1 MIIWSFSG
9 PFPKSNVITSWQRH
23 RNKDFYR
30 LISRIGAGA
39 LMFPHSVDGR
49 AAVMYTA
56 EKHESNLYCS
66 RLEDPILSPLSEPQ
80 RLTCLIQS
88 AAD

>member
-1 MIIWSFSG
+1 
-9 PFPKSNVITSWQRH
+9 
-23 RNKDFYR
+23 
-30 LISRIGAGA
+30 
-39 LMFPHSVDGR
+39 
-49 AAVMYTA
+49 MYTA